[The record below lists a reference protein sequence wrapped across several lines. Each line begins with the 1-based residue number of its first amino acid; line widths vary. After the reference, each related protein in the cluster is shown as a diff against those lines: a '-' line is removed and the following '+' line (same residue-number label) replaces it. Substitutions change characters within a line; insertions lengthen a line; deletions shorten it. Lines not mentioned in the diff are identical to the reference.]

1 MKAAVN
7 KIAWSVGVFFVLL
20 IIGFG
25 SGALYIIN
33 ETQQVVITQFGKPVG
48 DPIVLAG
55 LHFKTPFIQQA
66 HYFEKRLL
74 NWDGDPNQ
82 IPTKDK
88 KYIWVDTIARWK
100 IIDPL
105 KFLQSV
111 GNEMGAQSRLDD
123 IINSATRDVVTG
135 HLLVETVRN
144 TNRILDAK
152 EEEGED
158 VIVTEEALE
167 RIEVGRHM
175 LTRAILEK
183 ARPLAPQYGID
194 IIDVRIK
201 RVNYVEDVRNKVYDR
216 MIAERKRAAE
226 KYRSE
231 GQGKSAEI
239 QGQVAKELKQI
250 TSEAYRQAQ
259 ILTGK
264 ADAEAISI
272 YAQAYNEDPDFY
284 SFLKTLET
292 YQSTIDDKSTVIL
305 TTDSDYYKY
314 LKTLGVKKGDASN

>member
-1 MKAAVN
+1 MKEGMFRTILGIFVVLVILAIAA
-7 KIAWSVGVFFVLL
+7 
-20 IIGFG
+20 FG
-25 SGALYIIN
+25 SGALFIID
-33 ETQQVVITQFGKPVG
+33 ETKQVVITQFGKPVG
-48 DPIVLAG
+48 QPISSAG
-55 LHFKTPFIQQA
+55 LHFRAPFVQQA
-66 HYFEKRLL
+66 HSFEKRIL

-88 KYIWVDTIARWK
+88 KYIWVDTTARWK
-100 IIDPL
+100 IIDAL

-111 GNEMGAQSRLDD
+111 GNEMSAHSRLDD
-123 IINSATRDVVTG
+123 IINSATRDAVTN
-135 HLLVETVRN
+135 HLLVDAVRDS
-144 TNRILDAK
+144 NRILESK
-152 EEEGED
+152 ELGED
-158 VIVTEEALE
+158 AIFADEALE
-167 RIEVGRHM
+167 HIEVGRQQ

-183 ARPLAPQYGID
+183 AKVLAPQYGIE
-194 IIDVRIK
+194 IVDVRIK

-239 QGQVAKELKQI
+239 SGQVGKELKQI

-259 ILTGK
+259 GVVGK
-264 ADAEAISI
+264 ADAEAINI
-272 YAQAYNEDPDFY
+272 YAHAYSQDPEFY

-292 YQSTIDDKSTVIL
+292 YQRTIDGNSTIIL

-314 LKTLGVKKGDASN
+314 LKGLGSAN

>member
-1 MKAAVN
+1 MKDG
-7 KIAWSVGVFFVLL
+7 KLGTILGILVFLVILVM
-20 IIGFG
+20 GAFG
-25 SGALYIIN
+25 SGALFIVD
-33 ETQQVVITQFGKPVG
+33 ETKQAVITQFGKPVG
-48 DPIVLAG
+48 KPVSSSG
-55 LHFKTPFIQQA
+55 LHFKSPFIQQA
-66 HYFEKRLL
+66 HYFEKRIL

-82 IPTKDK
+82 IPTRDK
-88 KYIWVDTIARWK
+88 KYIWVDTTARWK
-100 IIDPL
+100 IIDAL

-123 IINSATRDVVTG
+123 IINSATRDAVTN
-135 HLLVETVRN
+135 HLLVDAVRN
-144 TNRILDAK
+144 SNRILESKDL
-152 EEEGED
+152 GED
-158 VIVTEEALE
+158 AIFADEALE
-167 RIEVGRHM
+167 RIEVGRQQ

-183 ARPLAPQYGID
+183 AKVLAPQYGIE
-194 IIDVRIK
+194 IVDVRIK

-239 QGQVAKELKQI
+239 SGQVGKELKLI

-259 ILTGK
+259 GLIGK

-272 YAQAYNEDPDFY
+272 YAQAYNQDPDFY

-292 YQSTIDDKSTVIL
+292 YQKTIDEKSTIIL

-314 LKTLGVKKGDASN
+314 LKGLESKN

>member
-1 MKAAVN
+1 MKDGKLGTILGILVSLVILVMGA
-7 KIAWSVGVFFVLL
+7 
-20 IIGFG
+20 FG
-25 SGALYIIN
+25 SGALFIVD
-33 ETQQVVITQFGKPVG
+33 ETKQAVITQFGKPVG
-48 DPIVLAG
+48 KPVSSSG
-55 LHFKTPFIQQA
+55 LHFKSPFIQQA
-66 HYFEKRLL
+66 HYFEKRIL

-82 IPTKDK
+82 IPTRDK
-88 KYIWVDTIARWK
+88 KYIWVDTTARWK
-100 IIDPL
+100 IIDAL

-111 GNEMGAQSRLDD
+111 GNEIGAQSRLDD
-123 IINSATRDVVTG
+123 IINSATRDAVTN
-135 HLLVETVRN
+135 HLLVDAVRN
-144 TNRILDAK
+144 SNRILESKDL
-152 EEEGED
+152 GED
-158 VIVTEEALE
+158 AIFADEALE
-167 RIEVGRHM
+167 RIEVGRQQ

-183 ARPLAPQYGID
+183 AKVLAPQYGIE
-194 IIDVRIK
+194 IVDVRIK

-239 QGQVAKELKQI
+239 SGQVGKELKLI

-259 ILTGK
+259 GLIGK

-272 YAQAYNEDPDFY
+272 YAQAYNQDPDFY

-292 YQSTIDDKSTVIL
+292 YQKTIDEKSTIIL

-314 LKTLGVKKGDASN
+314 LKGLESKN